1 MSTTE
6 RVPDWPRVLA
16 TVQPDGTGTVR
27 VNGIERACAA
37 ESVEGLRTGII
48 ARAVAIATALG
59 RPVQLHVTEGGAVW
73 PLAVRPS
80 GVVQAL
86 SAGTTIT
93 TDDALRP
100 AEGRCRGCRR
110 LQSVAEV
117 RCARCGVS
125 DPHAIEH
132 ETPDAAATE
141 LPGPPATPPSSE
153 TALPSQVPVLH
164 LTFSSQPPITVA
176 GRVILGRRPAA
187 LNGWTGVAVV
197 SPEQMVSRT
206 HLLVDVDPAGHLL
219 ITDHH
224 SGNGTS
230 VLTTPPIDLRAGVPY
245 AIAPGTTI
253 QLGDVSCT
261 IDLEL
266 S

>member
-86 SAGTTIT
+86 SAGATVT

-117 RCARCGVS
+117 RCARCGIS
-125 DPHAIEH
+125 DPHAIGH
-132 ETPDAAATE
+132 ETPDAVATE
-141 LPGPPATPPSSE
+141 LPGSPT
-153 TALPSQVPVLH
+153 LPSRVPLLR
-164 LTFSSQPPITVA
+164 LTFSSQPTITMA
-176 GRVILGRRPAA
+176 GRVVLGRRPIAPD
-187 LNGWTGVAVV
+187 GWLGVDVV
-197 SPEQMVSRT
+197 SPGQMVSRT

-245 AIAPGTTI
+245 AIASGTTI
-253 QLGDVSCT
+253 QLGDVACT